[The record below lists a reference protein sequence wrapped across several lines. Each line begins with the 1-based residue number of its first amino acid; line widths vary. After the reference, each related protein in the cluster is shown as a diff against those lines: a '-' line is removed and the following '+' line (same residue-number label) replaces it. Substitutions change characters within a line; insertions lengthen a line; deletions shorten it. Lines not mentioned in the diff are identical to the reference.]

1 MLLAMVISFVKGGPS
16 NILPVFSRVEGSS
29 STTNAST
36 MFAGIVSVLVMTPFF
51 YAGFDT
57 IPQQAEEAAEGLDWN
72 KFGKVI
78 SMALLAAG
86 GFYMICIYSFGTII
100 PWTDFVKSSVP
111 ALACLK
117 QINIILYV
125 VMLIIA
131 TLGPMGPMNSFYGAT
146 SRIMLAMG
154 RKGQLPES
162 FAKLDEKSGAPRMA
176 NIVLAVL
183 TLIGPFLGKKM
194 LVSLTNVSALA
205 FIFSCMMVS
214 FACLKMR
221 FTEPDLP
228 RPYIDG
234 TGAEPVQN
242 GLVLVEDDKIVY
254 AGPDRE
260 VGEDYEVIDITGKT
274 IMPGLIDSHLHFSGN
289 LTDDDSDW
297 VLEDVV
303 QKTVVAVQQAH
314 ECLEN
319 GLTTVGEI
327 SRSGIQIRDMV
338 EAGVMKGPRV
348 VATGLG
354 FCRTAGHGDSHKL
367 PSYYNN
373 ESHPWAERV
382 DGPWDLRKAVRRRL
396 RQSPDAIK
404 IWSTGGGIWRWDQK
418 LDQHY
423 TLEEIQAVVD
433 ESNMVGIPVW
443 SHAEGYG
450 GALDSAKAGV
460 HLIIHGQ
467 TLNDECLDIMAE
479 KGIYFCPTIQFLN
492 EWFKTYAPPYIPEVH
507 DQYPGDTVA
516 EKELNR
522 VYANLRKA
530 KEKGIGLT
538 IGSDSFCSSLTP
550 YGTTAIGEMYSFVE
564 KAGISEMDTIVAAT
578 SVGAEMLKVDD
589 VTGSL
594 VEGKCADLLVINGN
608 PLENIR
614 AIAVENMD
622 VIMKEGYFVKR

>member
-1 MLLAMVISFVKGGPS
+1 MKKVAFKGG
-16 NILPVFSRVEGSS
+16 
-29 STTNAST
+29 
-36 MFAGIVSVLVMTPFF
+36 
-51 YAGFDT
+51 
-57 IPQQAEEAAEGLDWN
+57 
-72 KFGKVI
+72 
-78 SMALLAAG
+78 LL
-86 GFYMICIYSFGTII
+86 
-100 PWTDFVKSSVP
+100 
-111 ALACLK
+111 
-117 QINIILYV
+117 
-125 VMLIIA
+125 
-131 TLGPMGPMNSFYGAT
+131 
-146 SRIMLAMG
+146 
-154 RKGQLPES
+154 
-162 FAKLDEKSGAPRMA
+162 
-176 NIVLAVL
+176 
-183 TLIGPFLGKKM
+183 
-194 LVSLTNVSALA
+194 
-205 FIFSCMMVS
+205 
-214 FACLKMR
+214 
-221 FTEPDLP
+221 
-228 RPYIDG
+228 IDG
-234 TGAEPVQN
+234 TGAEPVVN
-242 GLVLVEDDKIVY
+242 SLVLTEDDKIAY
-254 AGPDRE
+254 AGADKEIGP
-260 VGEDYEVIDITGKT
+260 DYEVVDITGKT

-327 SRSGIQIRDMV
+327 SRSGIQIRNMV

-348 VATGLG
+348 MATGLG
-354 FCRTAGHGDSHKL
+354 FCRTCGHGDSHKL
-367 PSYYNN
+367 PSYYTD
-373 ESHPWAERV
+373 EAHPWAERV

-396 RQSPDAIK
+396 RQNPDAIK

-433 ESNMVGIPVW
+433 ECRMVGIPVW

-450 GALDSAKAGV
+450 GALDSARAGV

-479 KGIYFCPTIQFLN
+479 KGIYFCPTIQFLK

-530 KEKGIGLT
+530 KAKGIGLT

-578 SVGAEMLKVDD
+578 KAGAEMLKVDN

-594 VEGKCADLLVINGN
+594 AEGKSADLLVINGN

>member
-1 MLLAMVISFVKGGPS
+1 M
-16 NILPVFSRVEGSS
+16 
-29 STTNAST
+29 
-36 MFAGIVSVLVMTPFF
+36 
-51 YAGFDT
+51 
-57 IPQQAEEAAEGLDWN
+57 N
-72 KFGKVI
+72 KIAFR
-78 SMALLAAG
+78 G
-86 GFYMICIYSFGTII
+86 GF
-100 PWTDFVKSSVP
+100 
-111 ALACLK
+111 L
-117 QINIILYV
+117 
-125 VMLIIA
+125 
-131 TLGPMGPMNSFYGAT
+131 
-146 SRIMLAMG
+146 
-154 RKGQLPES
+154 
-162 FAKLDEKSGAPRMA
+162 
-176 NIVLAVL
+176 
-183 TLIGPFLGKKM
+183 
-194 LVSLTNVSALA
+194 
-205 FIFSCMMVS
+205 
-214 FACLKMR
+214 
-221 FTEPDLP
+221 
-228 RPYIDG
+228 IDG
-234 TGAEPVQN
+234 TGAEPVKN
-242 GLVLVEDDKIVY
+242 SLVLVEDDKITY
-254 AGPDRE
+254 AGPDKE
-260 VGEDYEVIDITGKT
+260 IKADYQVKDIKGKT

-327 SRSGIQIRDMV
+327 GRNGIAIRNMV

-348 VATGLG
+348 VTTGLG

-367 PSYYNN
+367 LREHNDL
-373 ESHPWAERV
+373 SHPWAERV

-396 RQSPDAIK
+396 RDNPDAIK

-433 ESNMVGIPVW
+433 ECNMVHIPVW

-467 TLNDECLDIMAE
+467 TLNDECLDIMAD
-479 KGIYFCPTIQFLN
+479 KGIYFCPTIQFLH

-507 DQYPGDTVA
+507 DKFPGDTVA

-530 KEKGIGLT
+530 KDKGIGLT

-564 KAGISEMDTIVAAT
+564 CAGISPMDTIMSAT
-578 SVGAEMLKVDD
+578 KIGAEMLKVDD
-589 VTGSL
+589 VTGTL
-594 VEGKCADLLVINGN
+594 TAGKSADLLVIDGN

-614 AIAVENMD
+614 AVAVDHMD
-622 VIMKEGYFVKR
+622 IIMKEGYFVRQ

>member
-1 MLLAMVISFVKGGPS
+1 MNKIAFRGGLL
-16 NILPVFSRVEGSS
+16 
-29 STTNAST
+29 
-36 MFAGIVSVLVMTPFF
+36 
-51 YAGFDT
+51 
-57 IPQQAEEAAEGLDWN
+57 
-72 KFGKVI
+72 
-78 SMALLAAG
+78 
-86 GFYMICIYSFGTII
+86 
-100 PWTDFVKSSVP
+100 
-111 ALACLK
+111 
-117 QINIILYV
+117 
-125 VMLIIA
+125 
-131 TLGPMGPMNSFYGAT
+131 
-146 SRIMLAMG
+146 
-154 RKGQLPES
+154 
-162 FAKLDEKSGAPRMA
+162 
-176 NIVLAVL
+176 
-183 TLIGPFLGKKM
+183 
-194 LVSLTNVSALA
+194 
-205 FIFSCMMVS
+205 
-214 FACLKMR
+214 
-221 FTEPDLP
+221 
-228 RPYIDG
+228 IDG
-234 TGAEPVQN
+234 TGAEPVKN
-242 GLVLVEDDKIVY
+242 SLVLVEDDKIVY
-254 AGPDRE
+254 AGADKE
-260 VGEDYEVIDITGKT
+260 VTGYDVKDITGKT

-303 QKTVVAVQQAH
+303 QKSVVAVQQAH

-327 SRSGIQIRDMV
+327 GRNGIAIRNMV

-367 PSYYNN
+367 LREHNDLA
-373 ESHPWAERV
+373 HPWAERV
-382 DGPWDLRKAVRRRL
+382 DSPWDLRKAVRRRL
-396 RQSPDAIK
+396 RDNPDAIK

-433 ESNMVGIPVW
+433 ECNMVHIPVW

-479 KGIYFCPTIQFLN
+479 KGIYFCPTIQFLH

-530 KEKGIGLT
+530 KDKGIGLT

-564 KAGISEMDTIVAAT
+564 CAGISPMDTIMAAT
-578 SVGAEMLKVDD
+578 KIGAEMLKVDD
-589 VTGSL
+589 VTGTL
-594 VEGKCADLLVINGN
+594 TEGKSADLLVINGN

-614 AIAVENMD
+614 AIAVDNMD
-622 VIMKEGYFVKR
+622 VIMKEGYFGRNN

>member
-1 MLLAMVISFVKGGPS
+1 MKKVAFKGG
-16 NILPVFSRVEGSS
+16 
-29 STTNAST
+29 
-36 MFAGIVSVLVMTPFF
+36 
-51 YAGFDT
+51 
-57 IPQQAEEAAEGLDWN
+57 
-72 KFGKVI
+72 
-78 SMALLAAG
+78 LL
-86 GFYMICIYSFGTII
+86 
-100 PWTDFVKSSVP
+100 
-111 ALACLK
+111 
-117 QINIILYV
+117 
-125 VMLIIA
+125 
-131 TLGPMGPMNSFYGAT
+131 
-146 SRIMLAMG
+146 
-154 RKGQLPES
+154 
-162 FAKLDEKSGAPRMA
+162 
-176 NIVLAVL
+176 
-183 TLIGPFLGKKM
+183 
-194 LVSLTNVSALA
+194 
-205 FIFSCMMVS
+205 
-214 FACLKMR
+214 
-221 FTEPDLP
+221 
-228 RPYIDG
+228 IDG
-234 TGAEPVQN
+234 TGAEPVVN
-242 GLVLVEDDKIVY
+242 SLVLTEDDKIAY
-254 AGPDRE
+254 AGADKEIGP
-260 VGEDYEVIDITGKT
+260 DYEVVDITGKT

-327 SRSGIQIRDMV
+327 SRSGIQIRNMV

-354 FCRTAGHGDSHKL
+354 FCRTCGHGDSHKL
-367 PSYYNN
+367 PSYYND

-396 RQSPDAIK
+396 RQNPDAIK

-433 ESNMVGIPVW
+433 ECRMVGIPVW

-450 GALDSAKAGV
+450 GALDSARAGV

-530 KEKGIGLT
+530 KAKGIGLT

-578 SVGAEMLKVDD
+578 KAGAEMLKVDN

-594 VEGKCADLLVINGN
+594 EEGKSADLLVINGN

>member
-1 MLLAMVISFVKGGPS
+1 MKKVAFKGG
-16 NILPVFSRVEGSS
+16 
-29 STTNAST
+29 
-36 MFAGIVSVLVMTPFF
+36 
-51 YAGFDT
+51 
-57 IPQQAEEAAEGLDWN
+57 
-72 KFGKVI
+72 
-78 SMALLAAG
+78 LL
-86 GFYMICIYSFGTII
+86 
-100 PWTDFVKSSVP
+100 
-111 ALACLK
+111 
-117 QINIILYV
+117 
-125 VMLIIA
+125 
-131 TLGPMGPMNSFYGAT
+131 
-146 SRIMLAMG
+146 
-154 RKGQLPES
+154 
-162 FAKLDEKSGAPRMA
+162 
-176 NIVLAVL
+176 
-183 TLIGPFLGKKM
+183 
-194 LVSLTNVSALA
+194 
-205 FIFSCMMVS
+205 
-214 FACLKMR
+214 
-221 FTEPDLP
+221 
-228 RPYIDG
+228 IDG
-234 TGAEPVQN
+234 TGAEPVVN
-242 GLVLVEDDKIVY
+242 SLVLTEDDKIAY
-254 AGPDRE
+254 AGADKEIGP
-260 VGEDYEVIDITGKT
+260 DYEVVDITGKT

-327 SRSGIQIRDMV
+327 SRSGIQIRNMV

-354 FCRTAGHGDSHKL
+354 FCRTCGHGDSHKL
-367 PSYYNN
+367 PSYYND

-396 RQSPDAIK
+396 RQNPDAIK

-433 ESNMVGIPVW
+433 ECRMVGIPVW

-450 GALDSAKAGV
+450 GALDSARAGV

-522 VYANLRKA
+522 VYANFR
-530 KEKGIGLT
+530 KGIGLT

-550 YGTTAIGEMYSFVE
+550 YGTTAIGDMYSFVE
-564 KAGISEMDTIVAAT
+564 KAGISETDTIVAAT
-578 SVGAEMLKVDD
+578 KAGAEMLKVDN

-594 VEGKCADLLVINGN
+594 AEGKSADLLVINGN

-614 AIAVENMD
+614 AIAVEKMD

>member
-1 MLLAMVISFVKGGPS
+1 MNKVAFRGGLL
-16 NILPVFSRVEGSS
+16 
-29 STTNAST
+29 
-36 MFAGIVSVLVMTPFF
+36 
-51 YAGFDT
+51 
-57 IPQQAEEAAEGLDWN
+57 
-72 KFGKVI
+72 
-78 SMALLAAG
+78 
-86 GFYMICIYSFGTII
+86 
-100 PWTDFVKSSVP
+100 
-111 ALACLK
+111 
-117 QINIILYV
+117 
-125 VMLIIA
+125 
-131 TLGPMGPMNSFYGAT
+131 
-146 SRIMLAMG
+146 
-154 RKGQLPES
+154 
-162 FAKLDEKSGAPRMA
+162 
-176 NIVLAVL
+176 
-183 TLIGPFLGKKM
+183 
-194 LVSLTNVSALA
+194 
-205 FIFSCMMVS
+205 
-214 FACLKMR
+214 
-221 FTEPDLP
+221 
-228 RPYIDG
+228 IDG
-234 TGAEPVQN
+234 TGAEPVKN
-242 GLVLVEDDKIVY
+242 SLVLVEDDKIVY
-254 AGPDRE
+254 AGADKE
-260 VGEDYEVIDITGKT
+260 VTDYEVKDITGKT

-303 QKTVVAVQQAH
+303 QKSVVAVQQAH

-327 SRSGIQIRDMV
+327 GRNGIAIRNMV

-367 PSYYNN
+367 LREHNDLA
-373 ESHPWAERV
+373 HPWAERV
-382 DGPWDLRKAVRRRL
+382 DSPWDLRKAVRRRL
-396 RQSPDAIK
+396 RDNPDAIK

-433 ESNMVGIPVW
+433 ECNMVHIPVW

-467 TLNDECLDIMAE
+467 TLNDECLDIMAA
-479 KGIYFCPTIQFLN
+479 KGIYFCPTIQFLH

-507 DQYPGDTVA
+507 DQYPGETVA

-530 KEKGIGLT
+530 KDKGIGLT

-564 KAGISEMDTIVAAT
+564 CAGISPMDTIMAAT
-578 SVGAEMLKVDD
+578 KVGAEMLKVDD
-589 VTGSL
+589 VTGTL
-594 VEGKCADLLVINGN
+594 TPGKSADLLVINGN

-614 AIAVENMD
+614 AIAVDNMD
-622 VIMKEGYFVKR
+622 VIMKEGYFVRNN

>member
-1 MLLAMVISFVKGGPS
+1 MKKVAFKGG
-16 NILPVFSRVEGSS
+16 
-29 STTNAST
+29 
-36 MFAGIVSVLVMTPFF
+36 
-51 YAGFDT
+51 
-57 IPQQAEEAAEGLDWN
+57 
-72 KFGKVI
+72 
-78 SMALLAAG
+78 LL
-86 GFYMICIYSFGTII
+86 
-100 PWTDFVKSSVP
+100 
-111 ALACLK
+111 
-117 QINIILYV
+117 
-125 VMLIIA
+125 
-131 TLGPMGPMNSFYGAT
+131 
-146 SRIMLAMG
+146 
-154 RKGQLPES
+154 
-162 FAKLDEKSGAPRMA
+162 
-176 NIVLAVL
+176 
-183 TLIGPFLGKKM
+183 
-194 LVSLTNVSALA
+194 
-205 FIFSCMMVS
+205 
-214 FACLKMR
+214 
-221 FTEPDLP
+221 
-228 RPYIDG
+228 IDG
-234 TGAEPVQN
+234 TGAEPVVN
-242 GLVLVEDDKIVY
+242 SLVLTEDDKIAY
-254 AGPDRE
+254 AGADKEIGP
-260 VGEDYEVIDITGKT
+260 DYEVVDITGKT

-327 SRSGIQIRDMV
+327 SRSGIQIRNMV

-354 FCRTAGHGDSHKL
+354 FCRTCGHGDSHKL
-367 PSYYNN
+367 PSYYND

-396 RQSPDAIK
+396 RQNPDAIK

-433 ESNMVGIPVW
+433 ECRMVGIPVW

-450 GALDSAKAGV
+450 GALDSARAGV

-530 KEKGIGLT
+530 KAKGIGLT

-564 KAGISEMDTIVAAT
+564 KAGISEMDTIVGAT
-578 SVGAEMLKVDD
+578 KAGAEMLKVDN

-594 VEGKCADLLVINGN
+594 AEGKSADLLVINGN

>member
-1 MLLAMVISFVKGGPS
+1 MSKVALK
-16 NILPVFSRVEGSS
+16 N
-29 STTNAST
+29 
-36 MFAGIVSVLVMTPFF
+36 
-51 YAGFDT
+51 GF
-57 IPQQAEEAAEGLDWN
+57 L
-72 KFGKVI
+72 
-78 SMALLAAG
+78 
-86 GFYMICIYSFGTII
+86 
-100 PWTDFVKSSVP
+100 
-111 ALACLK
+111 
-117 QINIILYV
+117 
-125 VMLIIA
+125 
-131 TLGPMGPMNSFYGAT
+131 
-146 SRIMLAMG
+146 
-154 RKGQLPES
+154 
-162 FAKLDEKSGAPRMA
+162 
-176 NIVLAVL
+176 
-183 TLIGPFLGKKM
+183 
-194 LVSLTNVSALA
+194 
-205 FIFSCMMVS
+205 
-214 FACLKMR
+214 
-221 FTEPDLP
+221 
-228 RPYIDG
+228 IDG
-234 TGAEPVQN
+234 TGAEPIKN
-242 GLVLVEDDKIVY
+242 ALVLVDDDKIAY
-254 AGPDRE
+254 AGPDKE
-260 VGEDYEVIDITGKT
+260 VGEDYEVIDISGKT
-274 IMPGLIDSHLHFSGN
+274 IMPGLIDTHLHFSGN

-327 SRSGIQIRDMV
+327 SRSGIQIRNMV

-354 FCRTAGHGDSHKL
+354 FCRTCGHGDSHKL
-367 PSYYNN
+367 PSYYND

-433 ESNMVGIPVW
+433 ECNMVGIPVW

-578 SVGAEMLKVDD
+578 SVGAEMLKVAD

-594 VEGKCADLLVINGN
+594 VEGKSADLLVINGN

-622 VIMKEGYFVKR
+622 IIMKEGYFVKRQN

>member
-1 MLLAMVISFVKGGPS
+1 MKKVAFKGG
-16 NILPVFSRVEGSS
+16 
-29 STTNAST
+29 
-36 MFAGIVSVLVMTPFF
+36 
-51 YAGFDT
+51 
-57 IPQQAEEAAEGLDWN
+57 
-72 KFGKVI
+72 
-78 SMALLAAG
+78 LL
-86 GFYMICIYSFGTII
+86 
-100 PWTDFVKSSVP
+100 
-111 ALACLK
+111 
-117 QINIILYV
+117 
-125 VMLIIA
+125 
-131 TLGPMGPMNSFYGAT
+131 
-146 SRIMLAMG
+146 
-154 RKGQLPES
+154 
-162 FAKLDEKSGAPRMA
+162 
-176 NIVLAVL
+176 
-183 TLIGPFLGKKM
+183 
-194 LVSLTNVSALA
+194 
-205 FIFSCMMVS
+205 
-214 FACLKMR
+214 
-221 FTEPDLP
+221 
-228 RPYIDG
+228 IDG
-234 TGAEPVQN
+234 TGAEPVVN
-242 GLVLVEDDKIVY
+242 SLVLTEDDKIAY
-254 AGPDRE
+254 AGADKEIGP
-260 VGEDYEVIDITGKT
+260 DYEVVDITGKT

-327 SRSGIQIRDMV
+327 SRSGIQIRNMV

-348 VATGLG
+348 MATGLG
-354 FCRTAGHGDSHKL
+354 FCRTCGHGDSHKL
-367 PSYYNN
+367 PSYYND

-396 RQSPDAIK
+396 RQNPDAIK

-433 ESNMVGIPVW
+433 ECRMVGIPVW

-450 GALDSAKAGV
+450 GALDSARAGV

-530 KEKGIGLT
+530 KAKGIGLT

-578 SVGAEMLKVDD
+578 KTGAEMLKVDN

-594 VEGKCADLLVINGN
+594 TEGKSADLLVINGN